1 MDLILKENELP
12 GFLDAAKQAATEIFL
27 DRNIAFEEI
36 TNRPW
41 YKSLLNAVTFQQG
54 DKRRIVQNVH
64 SLANLQALLIET
76 YTHQLKS
83 QDSELDNLMQQIID
97 TQQVAH
103 KLYISCILQI
113 NPQENIGNLC
123 EEDQQILLL
132 FLGEFNRTDALDSE
146 AHEQLQK
153 YNRGVASSLY
163 VSRPDGNLQLE
174 QLEKVQSPEV
184 FYRCVLEQCAVTGNL
199 EPLHMPGNISEAV
212 RWLDISDKKKVNLL
226 STVNAELKDFGIP
239 FFFEKYKKPQP
250 IIHESD
256 FDFVEEVDSTDKINP
271 VESTDT
277 IEEKKI
283 SSNSTQISGVIDI
296 LALNQEQ
303 HEWMLNLKMLKV
315 EADMA
320 MESDAQKKGIKH
332 RWLYNWKEIESSE
345 FKKTFSAEC
354 NFYGYT
360 QDKMKECAEKLL
372 QSENSKLWYY
382 LAVMEAELFEP
393 YYPLGTKEENKKF
406 KELKFRRK
414 TFIKEFVQTS
424 GQIEPSFIG
433 RVNKT
438 YQAAI
443 ARMEGRYGKI
453 AVGALSAVA
462 IAAITAATAGV
473 MAGPIA
479 VALVGGNF
487 TFGGAAL
494 TSASLALL
502 GGGSI
507 AAGGAGMAGG
517 VATIVG
523 GGALLGMAV
532 GGTASAAVTGLL
544 LATPEMT
551 LKMAA
556 KLEVTIRE
564 ILLNAQ
570 HDVPGAYQI
579 LSNYKEELKR
589 LKYIVVELEEKD
601 TKDKAQIKSLNKSI
615 KYITTSID
623 SLDKFV
629 SSYEIGQAAV
639 KS

>member
-1 MDLILKENELP
+1 
-12 GFLDAAKQAATEIFL
+12 
-27 DRNIAFEEI
+27 
-36 TNRPW
+36 
-41 YKSLLNAVTFQQG
+41 
-54 DKRRIVQNVH
+54 
-64 SLANLQALLIET
+64 
-76 YTHQLKS
+76 
-83 QDSELDNLMQQIID
+83 
-97 TQQVAH
+97 
-103 KLYISCILQI
+103 
-113 NPQENIGNLC
+113 
-123 EEDQQILLL
+123 
-132 FLGEFNRTDALDSE
+132 
-146 AHEQLQK
+146 
-153 YNRGVASSLY
+153 
-163 VSRPDGNLQLE
+163 
-174 QLEKVQSPEV
+174 
-184 FYRCVLEQCAVTGNL
+184 
-199 EPLHMPGNISEAV
+199 
-212 RWLDISDKKKVNLL
+212 
-226 STVNAELKDFGIP
+226 
-239 FFFEKYKKPQP
+239 
-250 IIHESD
+250 
-256 FDFVEEVDSTDKINP
+256 
-271 VESTDT
+271 
-277 IEEKKI
+277 
-283 SSNSTQISGVIDI
+283 
-296 LALNQEQ
+296 
-303 HEWMLNLKMLKV
+303 
-315 EADMA
+315 
-320 MESDAQKKGIKH
+320 
-332 RWLYNWKEIESSE
+332 
-345 FKKTFSAEC
+345 
-354 NFYGYT
+354 
-360 QDKMKECAEKLL
+360 MKECAEKLL